1 MRLSAFFYVG
11 NTFRATTLYIS
22 VATKTHE
29 RRQPKMARSF
39 VKGTLQMT
47 SIDENKKKENVSL
60 GHVVANAS
68 LEDVT
73 AVRDAVGT
81 LVKHPI
87 TETKVTE
94 VYAYN

>member
-1 MRLSAFFYVG
+1 
-11 NTFRATTLYIS
+11 
-22 VATKTHE
+22 
-29 RRQPKMARSF
+29 MARSF

-94 VYAYN
+94 VYAYNKA

>member
-1 MRLSAFFYVG
+1 
-11 NTFRATTLYIS
+11 
-22 VATKTHE
+22 
-29 RRQPKMARSF
+29 
-39 VKGTLQMT
+39 MT

-68 LEDVT
+68 TEDVT

>member
-1 MRLSAFFYVG
+1 
-11 NTFRATTLYIS
+11 
-22 VATKTHE
+22 
-29 RRQPKMARSF
+29 MARSF

-60 GHVVANAS
+60 GHVVA
-68 LEDVT
+68 DVT